1 MAEKVGQE
9 AAALCDRIPSTMG
22 RKTKWSV
29 ILDQQVQD
37 LSGKNVF
44 SQKDLMWNGILRLDK
59 SVDRVAL
66 IPYSRLPDF
75 IKGEEMNPDAPC
87 KFIRRQMRSNEVLDN
102 SSLRISTSNVY
113 SVYHCSYGPQDNR
126 IRLEPTKRKRRQN
139 IQKRGCGCRFIVKE
153 LVARPG
159 VAIITYNLY
168 VHEDKNGWPCH
179 GKLDKSGDL
188 RARNAPRLPAEMVL
202 SVEAMYNLGLP
213 INVVYEQHILEVA
226 EGRYDGLKNNRD
238 SHLMRRDIFNICNRL
253 VKTKFQLHKNDSMS
267 VNLWYQHEQKSFF
280 FFQRPEAEDMPFII
294 GIQTEWMLDKMVE
307 HSHNSFIAM
316 DSTFRTNKYGYQLYT
331 LLVFD
336 TQQNALPVA
345 WVVSSH
351 NRLSD
356 ISQWL
361 STLMDR
367 GRQVQPTWTINAFM
381 TDDALVGIDAISAIT
396 GSRVLLCVWH
406 FRRALLKNVYKLAT
420 CGENARNMFT
430 KLGEIM
436 NACHDTDSISQ
447 AMKAFY
453 IDFAAEERFLEYFST
468 NWMVD
473 EKFYVWAKCYINFCH
488 ANQETNCS
496 IESYHCFLK
505 RKYLCDRRRKS
516 LQRMDWLTFT
526 LLKRVELCYWNMAS
540 LKNSSFV
547 NNYRLEYMY
556 ETSVDKAKRIPED
569 HCVQHEHFE
578 NAYWVQSQSSSNRYL
593 VLFLGK
599 TFSSCNCPWALR
611 GNFCKHVIKV
621 STLCG
626 DVQDPKEITNLSRQD
641 INFDCPNDVSNL
653 VAFNNGIEEDSVVND
668 NDENVKQNSSGIED
682 DDHDGGKR
690 DKIFEECNK
699 KLQMVMAQPP
709 RNLSKAF
716 LLKNLIDKLVKDVNE
731 NCIMD
736 FDFINDGNEH
746 TLKRRKSFL
755 HS

>member
-1 MAEKVGQE
+1 
-9 AAALCDRIPSTMG
+9 MG

-29 ILDQQVQD
+29 ILNQQVQD

-44 SQKDLMWNGILRLDK
+44 SQTDLMWNEIRRLDK

-87 KFIRRQMRSNEVLDN
+87 KFIRRQMRSHEVLDN
-102 SSLRISTSNVY
+102 SSLRISSSNVY
-113 SVYHCSYGPQDNR
+113 AVYHCSYGPEDNR
-126 IRLEPTKRKRRQN
+126 IRSEPTKRKRRQN
-139 IQKRGCGCRFIVKE
+139 IRKRGCGCHFIVKQ

-179 GKLDKSGDL
+179 GILDRSGDP
-188 RARNAPRLPAEMVL
+188 RARNAPRLPVEMVL

-226 EGRYDGLKNNRD
+226 EGRYDICLKNNRD
-238 SHLMRRDIFNICNRL
+238 SHLMRRDIINICNRL
-253 VKTKFQLHKNDSMS
+253 VKTKFQLHKNDSTS
-267 VNLWYQHEQKSFF
+267 VNLWYQREQKSFF

-294 GIQTEWMLDKMVE
+294 GIQTEWMLHKMVE
-307 HSHNSFIAM
+307 HSNNSFIAM

-345 WVVSSH
+345 WVVSSQ
-351 NRLSD
+351 NRFSD
-356 ISQWL
+356 ISRWL
-361 STLMDR
+361 SALMDR

-381 TDDALVGIDAISAIT
+381 IDDALVEIGAISAIT

-420 CGENARNMFT
+420 YGENARKMFT

-436 NACHDTDSISQ
+436 NACNDTHSISQ
-447 AMKAFY
+447 AMNAFY
-453 IDFAAEERFLEYFST
+453 IDFAAEERFLDYFSA
-468 NWMVD
+468 NWMVNK
-473 EKFYVWAKCYINFCH
+473 KFYVWAECYINFCH

-505 RKYLCDRRRKS
+505 RKYLCDRRKKS

-526 LLKRVELCYWNMAS
+526 LLKRVELCYWNMAC

-547 NNYRLEYMY
+547 NNYRLEHMY

-569 HCVQHEHFE
+569 HCVQHEHIQS
-578 NAYWVQSQSSSNRYL
+578 AYWVQSQSSSNRYL
-593 VLFLGK
+593 VLFLGQ

-626 DVQDPKEITNLSRQD
+626 DVQDSKEITNLCRQD
-641 INFDCPNDVSNL
+641 IKFDCPNNVSNL
-653 VAFNNGIEEDSVVND
+653 MVSNNGIEEDSVVND
-668 NDENVKQNSSGIED
+668 NDENVKQNSADIED
-682 DDHDGGKR
+682 DDSDGGNR
-690 DKIFEECNK
+690 DQIFEECNK

-709 RNLSKAF
+709 RNLSKAL
-716 LLKNLIDKLVKDVNE
+716 LLKDLVDKLVKDVNE

-746 TLKRRKSFL
+746 TSKRRKSFL
-755 HS
+755 YS